1 MCKYTYEDQQQIEDA
16 LKALTETLCNEIGV
30 CASDIKIHGNGD
42 VETNI
47 LIDEE
52 GSVFHMEISND
63 GNRVVR
69 EYLYMPDSF
78 SAGIKEGGGHV
89 RD

>member
-1 MCKYTYEDQQQIEDA
+1 MCKYTYEDQQRIEDA
-16 LKALTETLCNEIGV
+16 LKELAETFCNVIGV
-30 CASDIKIHGNGD
+30 CESDIKIHGNGD

-78 SAGIKEGGGHV
+78 SAGMKEGGGHV
-89 RD
+89 QD

>member
-1 MCKYTYEDQQQIEDA
+1 MCKYTYEDQQRIENA
-16 LKALTETLCNEIGV
+16 LKELAGTFCNVIGV
-30 CASDIKIHGNGD
+30 CESDIKIHGNGD

-63 GNRVVR
+63 GDRVVR

-78 SAGIKEGGGHV
+78 SAGMKEGGGHV